1 MLAAC
6 GFTPVHRLNENRVG
20 VASVKAETSAQLS
33 NQLLARSL
41 RERLRLS
48 ETGVWHITVAVSQ
61 SSSDSQLDAS
71 GDAQRTQL
79 QFSGTIVARH
89 ADDDRQRNARFTETL
104 SLAGSDSAA
113 DEMQRKRELTDL
125 ALQQLADRM
134 AAFVAALPREKRTT
148 QEGARED
155 DQEAK
160 Q

>member
-6 GFTPVHRLNENRVG
+6 GFTPVHRLNENSVA
-20 VASVKAETSAQLS
+20 VASVKAETSGQPL

-48 ETGVWHITVAVSQ
+48 KTGVWHITVAVSQ

-79 QFSGTIVARH
+79 QFTGTIVARH
-89 ADDDRQRNARFTETL
+89 ADDNQQRNARFSETL

-113 DEMQRKRELTDL
+113 DEMQRERALTDL

-134 AAFVAALPREKRTT
+134 AAFIAALPREKRST
-148 QEGARED
+148 QEGA
-155 DQEAK
+155 QEAK